1 MATVFLAQ
9 DLKHKRE
16 VALKV
21 LHPELA
27 HALGPERFHREVE
40 LAARLQHP
48 HILTV
53 LDSGEAG
60 GYLWFTMP
68 FVDGESLR
76 VRLTRER
83 QLAVDEAVR
92 IATEASRALDYAHRH
107 GVIHRDIKPE
117 NILLTKDGD
126 TLVADFGIARALSSA
141 ERLTETGMAVG
152 TPAYMSPEQAAGDR
166 DLDARTDVYA
176 LGTVLYEMLAGEP
189 PFNGPTAQAIIAKRF
204 SGEVPKVRAV
214 RPSVPENVAQA
225 TTRALAPVAADRFP
239 SAAEFGKALAPSASA
254 TGTPVAAPRV
264 SAPAARPPAAP
275 TRRKVP
281 TGLLL
286 LLVGFLVGVGV
297 LFAWRRGGHAA
308 KATGV
313 RTIAV
318 LPFQNQGDSTQ
329 EYFADGITDAV
340 RGKLSSL
347 PGVRVI
353 AGGSSQAYKNSNKP
367 LPEIARELGVD
378 YIMVAKVRWA
388 KNADGTSRVQL
399 SPELVDLSGAA
410 PTTKWQQPFDASLT
424 DVFKVQA
431 DIAGQVAQAL
441 DVALADSV
449 SRQLASRPT
458 GNLPAYD
465 AFLRGEQIFVTK
477 GLNDPVSL
485 RRALA
490 YYQQA
495 VALDS
500 TFALA
505 WARIGRAESLLF
517 ANGVPDPAVGE
528 LSRRAAERAFAI
540 DPNLPDSRYAL
551 AGYYLNVRNDAQRAR
566 EEYEALLRLDPDN
579 ALALTGISLLDGTIG
594 LWDSAVAHAGKA
606 TRVDPR
612 SISAA
617 LRYGNSLR
625 KTGRLE
631 EARVE
636 LDRGRVLAPL
646 SQPLLQARVL
656 VELTAGNLDSARAV
670 IRGAS
675 PDLEPAAL
683 VAYFGNYWDLFWA
696 LDDAQQRLL
705 LTLTPAEFDG
715 DRSAWG
721 IVLAQTYWVRGDK
734 VRARAYADSSRT
746 ALLEVLKV
754 APHDAQRLL
763 FLGLAQAYLGQKADA
778 IRNGEH
784 GAGLL
789 PPSKDQ
795 VAGAYFQ
802 HVLARIYVI
811 TGEYDKALD
820 TLEPLLKM
828 SYDLSPGWLR
838 IDPNFA
844 PLKGNPRFER
854 LLASGR

>member
-9 DLKHKRE
+9 DLKHKRQ

-126 TLVADFGIARALSSA
+126 TLVADFGIAKALSGA

-166 DLDARTDVYA
+166 DVDARTDVYA

-204 SGEVPKVRAV
+204 SGEVPNIRAA
-214 RPSVPENVAQA
+214 RSSVPEHVAHA
-225 TTRALAPVAADRFP
+225 TTRALAPVAADRFA
-239 SAAEFGKALAPSASA
+239 SAAEFGKALTPGASA
-254 TGTPVAAPRV
+254 TGTPVGAPRV
-264 SAPAARPPAAP
+264 STPAVRAPAAH
-275 TRRKVP
+275 TRRKLP
-281 TGLLL
+281 TGVLLM
-286 LLVGFLVGVGV
+286 LVGFLVGVGV
-297 LFAWRRGGHAA
+297 LFAWRRGEHGE

-367 LPEIARELGVD
+367 LPQIARELGVN

-399 SPELVDLSGAA
+399 SPELVEVTGEA

-424 DVFKVQA
+424 DVFRVQA

-441 DVALADSV
+441 DVVLADSV
-449 SRQLASRPT
+449 SRQLAARPT
-458 GNLPAYD
+458 ANLPAYD
-465 AFLRGEQIFVTK
+465 AFLRGEQIFVTQAR
-477 GLNDPVSL
+477 NDPVSL

-505 WARIGRAESLLF
+505 WARIGRAQALLYG
-517 ANGVPDPAVGE
+517 NGVPDPAVGE
-528 LSRRAAERAFAI
+528 ASRRAAERALAL
-540 DPNLPDSRYAL
+540 DPNLPDARLAL
-551 AGYYLNVRNDAQRAR
+551 SGYYLNVRNDLRRAR
-566 EEYEALLRLDPDN
+566 EEGEAVLRLDPNN
-579 ALALTGISLLDGTIG
+579 ALALTAISYLDGTTG
-594 LWDSAVAHAGKA
+594 LWDSSVAHSGKA
-606 TRVDPR
+606 TRLDPR
-612 SISAA
+612 SILAA
-617 LRYGNSLR
+617 LRYGNALR
-625 KTGRLE
+625 KTGRLD
-631 EARVE
+631 EARAQ
-636 LDRGRVLAPL
+636 LDRGRELAPAAL
-646 SQPLLQARVL
+646 TLLQARVL

-670 IRGAS
+670 IHGAS
-675 PDLEPAAL
+675 SEIEPAAL
-683 VAYFGNYWDLFWA
+683 VAYFGNFWDLFWA
-696 LDDAQQRLL
+696 LDDPQQRLL

-715 DRSAWG
+715 DRSAWA
-721 IVLAQTYWVRGDK
+721 IVLAQTYWIRGDK
-734 VRARAYADSSRT
+734 QRARAYADSSR
-746 ALLEVLKV
+746 AASVEVLKV
-754 APHDAQRLL
+754 APDDPQRIL
-763 FLGLAQAYLGQKADA
+763 FLGLAQAYLGQKAEA
-778 IRNGEH
+778 IRNGER
-784 GAGLL
+784 GAGSL
-789 PPSKDQ
+789 PPDKDQ
-795 VAGAYFQ
+795 IAGAYLQ
-802 HVLARIYVI
+802 HVLARLYVA
-811 TGEYDKALD
+811 TGEYEKALD
-820 TLEPLLKM
+820 ALEPLLKIP
-828 SYDLSPGWLR
+828 YDLSPGWLR

-844 PLKGNPRFER
+844 PLKGNPRFEK